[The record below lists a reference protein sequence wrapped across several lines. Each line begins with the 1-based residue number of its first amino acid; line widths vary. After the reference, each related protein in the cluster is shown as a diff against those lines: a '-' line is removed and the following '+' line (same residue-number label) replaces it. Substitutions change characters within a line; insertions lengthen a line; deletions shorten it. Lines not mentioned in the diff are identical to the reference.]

1 MPIAA
6 KCATVCNHTHYVT
19 FNIYVLGF
27 LPIVGDGEMVRRV
40 HAYLERHGFI
50 NFGIFKVL
58 KQPQPQALKVV
69 IIGAGVAGLAAA
81 RQLQSFGAEV
91 TVLEARE
98 RVGGRV
104 ITYRK
109 GPYLAD
115 LGAMI
120 VTGLGGNPMTI
131 ISKQILMELA
141 KVKQKCPLFESG
153 GQTVSEIFSV

>member
-1 MPIAA
+1 
-6 KCATVCNHTHYVT
+6 
-19 FNIYVLGF
+19 
-27 LPIVGDGEMVRRV
+27 MVRRV

-58 KQPQPQALKVV
+58 KQPQPQSLKVV

-153 GQTVSEIFSV
+153 GQTVSVLFTFVRPVKNCHSFLGMNR